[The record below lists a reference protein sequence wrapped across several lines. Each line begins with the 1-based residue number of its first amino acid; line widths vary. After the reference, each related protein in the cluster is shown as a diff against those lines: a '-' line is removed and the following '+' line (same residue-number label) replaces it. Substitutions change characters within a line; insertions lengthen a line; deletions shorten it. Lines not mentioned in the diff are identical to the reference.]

1 MARVTATLTEE
12 HEDILDDIV
21 DEHALQ
27 STAAAMRW
35 CITEAAQCS
44 TDIDRLQETIDEL
57 ERELEAANAR
67 ADELRSMA
75 TAANRTHEQTQALVK
90 RVEDELDKPWWRRIL

>member
-1 MARVTATLTEE
+1 MARVTATLTDE
-12 HEDILDDIV
+12 HEDILEDIV
-21 DEHALQ
+21 DEPALQ

-44 TDIDRLQETIDEL
+44 TKVDRLQETIDEL